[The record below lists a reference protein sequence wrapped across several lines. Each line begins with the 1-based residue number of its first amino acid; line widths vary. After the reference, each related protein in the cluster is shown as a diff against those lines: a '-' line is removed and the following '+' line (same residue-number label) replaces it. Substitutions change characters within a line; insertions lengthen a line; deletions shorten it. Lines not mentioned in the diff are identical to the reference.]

1 MRIKQ
6 GCKLREIAGEN
17 VVIMQG
23 RQGADFTQI
32 ITLNDSAVVLWEALV
47 EQEFTTEDAA
57 KVLTDNFDVDAATA
71 LADAERWVAR
81 MSECNLIE

>member
-6 GCKLREIAGEN
+6 GCKLREIAGES

-32 ITLNDSAVVLWEALV
+32 ITLNDSAVVLWKALV
-47 EQEFTTEDAA
+47 EQDFTVEDAA
-57 KVLTDNFDVDAATA
+57 KVLTENFDVEHSIA
-71 LADAERWVAR
+71 LADAERWIAK
-81 MSECNLIE
+81 MNECDLIE

>member
-1 MRIKQ
+1 MKIKQ

-32 ITLNDSAVVLWEALV
+32 ITLNDSAVVLWNAV
-47 EQEFTTEDAA
+47 EEKEFTVEDAA
-57 KVLTDNFDVDAATA
+57 KALTDNFDVDEATA
-71 LADAERWVAR
+71 LQDAERWVTK
-81 MSECNLIE
+81 MKECGLVE

>member
-1 MRIKQ
+1 MKIKQ

-32 ITLNDSAVVLWEALV
+32 ITLNDSAVVLWNAV
-47 EQEFTTEDAA
+47 EESYSTI
-57 KVLTDNFDVDAATA
+57 KVVFEKFLEYKISN
-71 LADAERWVAR
+71 
-81 MSECNLIE
+81 

>member
-57 KVLTDNFDVDAATA
+57 KVLTNNFDVDAATA

>member
-1 MRIKQ
+1 MRVKQ

-57 KVLTDNFDVDAATA
+57 KVLTDNFDVDATTA

>member
-1 MRIKQ
+1 MKIKQ

-32 ITLNDSAVVLWEALV
+32 ITLNDSAVVLWNAV
-47 EQEFTTEDAA
+47 EGKEFTVEDAA
-57 KVLTDNFDVDAATA
+57 KALTDNFEVDEATA
-71 LADAERWVAR
+71 LQDAERWVAK
-81 MSECNLIE
+81 MKEGGLVE

>member
-1 MRIKQ
+1 MKIKQ

-32 ITLNDSAVVLWEALV
+32 ITLNDSAVMLWNAV
-47 EQEFTTEDAA
+47 EGKEFTVEDAA
-57 KVLTDNFDVDAATA
+57 KALTDNFEVDEATA
-71 LADAERWVAR
+71 LQDAERWVAK
-81 MSECNLIE
+81 MKECGLVE